1 MFILGLDLGTKR
13 IGLALGDTKAKTIF
27 MLPTLHFKNISV
39 ELIPAL
45 KKIIDQWQVEAL
57 VIGQSLSLDLEETIS
72 SKNQSLYIN
81 QIKQLSLPIYL
92 ENEMLTSK
100 EAESILNTKQL
111 SVESYKK
118 IIQAGDIDKVS
129 AYLILESYFKKNGY
143 LGTNS

>member
-45 KKIIDQWQVEAL
+45 KKIVDQWQVESL
-57 VIGQSLSLDLEETIS
+57 VIGQSLSLNLEETVS

-129 AYLILESYFKKNGY
+129 AYLILESYFQKNGY